1 MTLEQLV
8 HSVESRLL
16 EMGRY
21 LLRPDPRSQLREDI
35 DKLAEELRQR
45 HQALARA
52 RDEWEATR
60 RRAHDNRTAATLLPP
75 QIQACVRRG
84 QTEDAWRFALELD
97 RVRETLAADQAA
109 LPRLEQMCWSL
120 QFLIRQLERRLA
132 RLQEQLPAR

>member
-8 HSVESRLL
+8 HTVESHLAA
-16 EMGRY
+16 MGRY
-21 LLRPDPRSQLREDI
+21 LLRPDPRSQLLEDI
-35 DKLAEELRQR
+35 DKLAEELRRR

-52 RDEWEATR
+52 REEWEAAR
-60 RRAHDNRTAATLLPP
+60 RRLHDNRTAATLLPP

-97 RVRETLAADQAA
+97 HARETLAADQVA
-109 LPRLEQMCWSL
+109 LPRLEQTCWSL

-132 RLQEQLPAR
+132 RLQEELSPR